1 MFRGIEA
8 PHRSRKY
15 FCHNCFDLFTTF
27 DKLKAHEVIC
37 KNHNNYK
44 TMLLNNKN
52 KLLRDNHG
60 EKSTRIPFIICTDFQ
75 CIIERTSNVNDIDN
89 TDDKNLKTTK
99 LNKHLSTNFSIV
111 SDCSF
116 NTKKIESITL

>member
-1 MFRGIEA
+1 M
-8 PHRSRKY
+8 
-15 FCHNCFDLFTTF
+15 
-27 DKLKAHEVIC
+27 KLSV
-37 KNHNNYK
+37 K
-44 TMLLNNKN
+44 TITIT
-52 KLLRDNHG
+52 KLCYLQ
-60 EKSTRIPFIICTDFQ
+60 RIPFIICTDFQ

-99 LNKHLSTNFSIV
+99 LNKHLSTDFSIV